1 MIRLEERVRV
11 RAFAAAAAI
20 ALAGSCGEGNEK
32 VADLPVAFLGER
44 AVTRG
49 ELEDYL
55 ASQLQIDDEGE
66 WEAEAVT
73 AEVRSRLLDDLVREI
88 ALAAEAESAGLDVDP
103 GEIDD
108 WLAGG
113 PAGKDG
119 SAAEEEAR
127 RTRAR
132 REILVQKLLE
142 SEARVASIVTDEE
155 LDAYVAGAA
164 GTGDPE
170 SVRGSAREH
179 LEREKAERAVA
190 ALVARVTSSTAVR
203 ILPENLPFRY
213 VAESPE
219 GPVH

>member
-1 MIRLEERVRV
+1 MIRLGGIRT
-11 RAFAAAAAI
+11 RAVVAALT
-20 ALAGSCGEGNEK
+20 LAGSCGEGNEK

-44 AVTRG
+44 VITRG
-49 ELEDYL
+49 ELDDYF

-66 WEAEAVT
+66 WEPEAVT

-103 GEIDD
+103 GEIDA

-113 PAGKDG
+113 PAGTDRSEG
-119 SAAEEEAR
+119 DEEAR
-127 RTRAR
+127 RRRAR

-142 SEARVASIVTDEE
+142 SEARMVSVVTDEE
-155 LDAYVAGAA
+155 LDAFVAGAA

-170 SVRGSAREH
+170 SVRRSAREH
-179 LEREKAERAVA
+179 LERDKAERAVA
-190 ALVARVTSSTAVR
+190 ALVARVMSSNLVR
-203 ILPENLPFRY
+203 VVPENLPFRY
-213 VAESPE
+213 VAESTE

>member
-1 MIRLEERVRV
+1 LIRLGGIRT
-11 RAFAAAAAI
+11 RAVVAALT
-20 ALAGSCGEGNEK
+20 LAGSCGEGNEK

-44 AVTRG
+44 VITRG
-49 ELEDYL
+49 ELDDYF

-66 WEAEAVT
+66 WEPEAVT

-103 GEIDD
+103 GEIDA

-113 PAGKDG
+113 PAGTDRSEG
-119 SAAEEEAR
+119 DEEAR
-127 RTRAR
+127 RRRAR

-142 SEARVASIVTDEE
+142 SEARMVSVVTDEE
-155 LDAYVAGAA
+155 LDAFVAGAA

-170 SVRGSAREH
+170 SVRRSAREH
-179 LEREKAERAVA
+179 LERDKAERAVA
-190 ALVARVTSSTAVR
+190 ALVARVMSSNLVR
-203 ILPENLPFRY
+203 VVPENLPFRY
-213 VAESPE
+213 VAESTE

>member
-1 MIRLEERVRV
+1 MIRLDGFRRE
-11 RAFAAAAAI
+11 AAAVVAA
-20 ALAGSCGEGNEK
+20 LCLVSCGGEAEPK
-32 VADLPVAFLGER
+32 VAELPVAYLGER
-44 AVTRG
+44 PVTRG

-66 WEAEAVT
+66 WEPEAVT

-88 ALAAEAESAGLDVDP
+88 ALAVEAESAGLEVDP
-103 GEIDD
+103 AEIDA

-113 PAGKDG
+113 PSGRGVSD
-119 SAAEEEAR
+119 AEEEAR
-127 RTRAR
+127 RMRAG
-132 REILVQKLLE
+132 REVLVQKLLE
-142 SEARVASIVTDEE
+142 SEARDASIVTDDE

-170 SVRGSAREH
+170 SVRRSAREH

-190 ALVARVTSSTAVR
+190 ALVARVTSSAAVR
-203 ILPENLPFRY
+203 IVPENLPFRY
-213 VAESPE
+213 VAESAE